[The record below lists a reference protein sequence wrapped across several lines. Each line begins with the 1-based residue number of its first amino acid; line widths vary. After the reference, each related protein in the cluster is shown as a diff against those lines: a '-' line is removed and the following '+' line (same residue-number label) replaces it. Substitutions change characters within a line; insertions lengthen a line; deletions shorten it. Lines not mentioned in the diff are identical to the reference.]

1 MRQHQQRSHIHDG
14 LKSLNDRE
22 IIAKVRESP
31 KKLKKRALGFL
42 GVLRKYKVTLD
53 SDANPQIDHI

>member
-1 MRQHQQRSHIHDG
+1 MPRFNQ
-14 LKSLNDRE
+14 E